1 MRILSLLAGGLLAM
15 SATGAEMRFNFGEY
29 AEGTTPTNFSSVRF
43 GGGQPGAWKIIMDEA
58 PSAFAPFTTKAPTVT
73 RCGVLAQTSQDMTD
87 ERYPIL
93 VYDGEVFR
101 NFKFSTRFKAVS
113 GVAEQMAGVVFRFQN
128 VSNFYVARVSALGKN
143 VRFYKVVNGVRADP
157 IGPQVE
163 IGAGAWHTLAVQCEG
178 NQIKIW
184 LDDRLVMPALGD
196 NSFTEGKIGFWTK
209 SDSVSYF
216 ADAVVNY
223 TPRIPGAQLLVSSV
237 MQKEP
242 RIMSLRIYT
251 LETNGI
257 ARVLASKEASEVGR
271 PGTDAEVAAIR
282 EGTVSFGRERGAVLV
297 TLPLHDRNGEYI
309 AAVRIK
315 LHSFLGETQNT
326 AVTRAMNIVQLMQ
339 QLCTSAADLQN

>member
-1 MRILSLLAGGLLAM
+1 
-15 SATGAEMRFNFGEY
+15 
-29 AEGTTPTNFSSVRF
+29 
-43 GGGQPGAWKIIMDEA
+43 MDEV
-58 PSAFAPFTTKAPTVT
+58 PSAFAPLTTQAPTVT
-73 RCGVLAQTSQDMTD
+73 RSGVLAQTSRDMTD

-101 NFKFSTRFKAVS
+101 NFKFSTRFKIMS

-157 IGPQVE
+157 LGPQVE

-196 NSFTEGKIGFWTK
+196 NSFAEGKIGFWTK
-209 SDSVSYF
+209 SDAVSYF

-223 TPRIPGAQLLVSSV
+223 TPRIPGAQLMVNTV
-237 MQKEP
+237 MQKQP
-242 RIMSLRIYT
+242 RIMALRVYT
-251 LETNGI
+251 LATNGLPY
-257 ARVLASKEASEVGR
+257 VLASKEASEVGQS
-271 PGTDAEVAAIR
+271 GTDAEAAAIR

-326 AVTRAMNIVQLMQ
+326 AVTRAMNIVKMMQ
-339 QLCTSAADLQN
+339 VFCASAADL